1 MSKRNNN
8 KSRTYSNK
16 EKLEH
21 YSKRVNDKTLRQGQR
36 NYAKQRV
43 AELCSQQPKTL
54 SQTQQILTGAHLANI
69 KNKYMFNSDK
79 PEQEHCYVV
88 YFDEK
93 SQELRA
99 IETTHL
105 YKADEKNMNKLK
117 RNLLHKVHFEG
128 NDTPSGTNNYYY
140 NTDINGLPLDLT
152 NKSIKL
158 NEKELPESL
167 ATEIKNFAK
176 KARKR

>member
-1 MSKRNNN
+1 MSNRNNK
-8 KSRTYSNK
+8 KSKSYSNI

-21 YSKRVNDKTLRQGQR
+21 YSKRVNDKTLTSGQR
-36 NYAKQRV
+36 DYAKQRV
-43 AELCSQQPKTL
+43 AELK
-54 SQTQQILTGAHLANI
+54 TQQILSGAHLASI

-105 YKADEKNMNKLK
+105 YKPDEKNMNKLK

-128 NDTPSGTNNYYY
+128 KDTPSGTNNYYY
-140 NTDINGLPLDLT
+140 NTDINNLPLDLA

-158 NEKELPESL
+158 DSKTLPESV
-167 ATEIKNFAK
+167 AKEIIEFAK